1 MPSQYSH
8 ISSTRCVIGQH
19 RQKARSTLEPLRMS
33 SGRRCAQ
40 LRAAVGLE
48 LNVGGPIRPWI
59 AQWWSEEGGR
69 AITLASDSHTPEG
82 LAGNFFE
89 AMAMGRVLR
98 LPAGAPPRGRVDSLV
113 MSVLTIIASVRRR

>member
-19 RQKARSTLEPLRMS
+19 RQKARSTLEPLRMFRQAMRAVAG
-33 SGRRCAQ
+33 SGRA
-40 LRAAVGLE
+40 LE

-69 AITLASDSHTPEG
+69 AITLASDAHTRRVWPATSSRLG
-82 LAGNFFE
+82 SRLAVLELKWSLARAF
-89 AMAMGRVLR
+89 GR
-98 LPAGAPPRGRVDSLV
+98 RVV
-113 MSVLTIIASVRRR
+113 